1 MNKIVVRINDKEVS
15 LDVYSTVEEALVISG
30 CIEKDYKYDY
40 LSNPIVGCIVEGEA
54 YPLGK
59 RIAASSTITP
69 IFLFDPIGRRIYRHS
84 ICFLLSLASFSIF
97 PERKLVIGHSLGD
110 GYYFSFE
117 DDEEIS
123 EVDVIKIKEKM
134 LELVSSSLPIEY
146 KALSGEEAINMF
158 KERGMYNTNL
168 LLSSRNDSFTYVY
181 SLSSYYQVSYEPL
194 VANTSILSVWELSRY
209 NNKGLLLRYPV
220 SENIKSI
227 LPFKDNPLLFKV
239 FEEYKRW
246 GRILKVRSV
255 GELNRIS
262 IDHSSISEYVKLSE
276 DLHRRKIAS
285 IADNIDKKKAK
296 IVFVAGPSSSGK
308 TTFAK
313 RLCEQLRLLGY
324 EPFKISLD
332 DYYNAPWDC
341 PKDSEGKPDLET
353 IEALNLKLI
362 DKNMSDLVEGR
373 SVNLPSYDFNTHI
386 TTFSST
392 PVRMSEKTIIVVEGI
407 HALNNL
413 ITGCIDSKYIYKVYI
428 SALTQLNLDD
438 SNRVSTSDNRLM
450 RRIIRDYRTRG
461 MSAERTLGMW
471 SSVTRGEIKHIFPHQ
486 NNADVMFNSALDYE
500 IAVLSPFL
508 QPLLRSIKKEEGA
521 SYVLSRR
528 LLAFLEN
535 VYPVSSVLVPSDSLL
550 REFIGESDYE

>member
-15 LDVYSTVEEALVISG
+15 LDAYSTVEEALAISG
-30 CIEKDYKYDY
+30 YIEKDYRYDY

-54 YPLGK
+54 YPLAK

-117 DDEEIS
+117 DDEDIS
-123 EVDVIKIKEKM
+123 EVDVKRIKEKM
-134 LELVSSSLPIEY
+134 IELVSSSSDIEY
-146 KALSGEEAINMF
+146 KALSGEEAIKTF
-158 KERGMYNTNL
+158 KDRGMYNTSL

-181 SLSSYYQVSYEPL
+181 SLASYYQVSYEPL
-194 VANTSILSVWELSRY
+194 VANTSILSIWELSRY
-209 NNKGLLLRYPV
+209 NKKGLLLRYPV

-227 LPFKDNPLLFKV
+227 LPFRDNPLLFSV

-246 GRILKVRSV
+246 GKILKVRSV

-362 DKNMSDLVEGR
+362 DKNMSDLVEGK

-413 ITGCIDSKYIYKVYI
+413 ITGCIDNKYIYKVYI

-471 SSVTRGEIKHIFPHQ
+471 SSVTRGEIRHIFPHQ

-508 QPLLRSIKKEEGA
+508 QPLLRSIKKEEGS